1 MVSGKSVLLCR
12 EKAPLALV
20 GHLSNGGDTKKIPC
34 GVDN

>member
-20 GHLSNGGDTKKIPC
+20 GNLSNGGHTKKKPR
-34 GVDN
+34 GVDI